1 MMQDIRDA
9 LDPMPLA
16 APSNI
21 HWPFLVACALAA
33 AVAAGIVLAAVWIVC
48 RRIRRRPALSPELRA
63 LQRLSQATL
72 SLADNA
78 DVRAYY
84 FELTAILAGYLD
96 AHFDLQFAQCT
107 SAEMLRR
114 LRDLGIMTE
123 ECLSALSEFLEESD
137 RVKFAS
143 SIQGVDSQAPPR
155 RRCRRILHMFGG
167 QIASTRQLAQP
178 VGRPIMA
185 AAGFQPALAGR
196 KNSRTVRRAPTANIN
211 GHAHS

>member
-9 LDPMPLA
+9 LDPIPLA
-16 APSNI
+16 APSNL

-33 AVAAGIVLAAVWIVC
+33 AVVAAVALAAVWMV
-48 RRIRRRPALSPELRA
+48 RRRVQRRPAPSPEQRA
-63 LQRLSQATL
+63 LHRLSQANL
-72 SLADNA
+72 SQAGKA

-84 FELTAILAGYLD
+84 FELTAILAEYLD

-114 LRDLGIMTE
+114 LRDLGAMTG
-123 ECLSALSEFLEESD
+123 ECCGALREFLEESD

-143 SIQGVDSQAPPR
+143 SIEGADAATAG
-155 RRCRRILHMFGG
+155 RRCQRILYLFGG

-178 VGRPIMA
+178 VGRPILA

-196 KNSRTVRRAPTANIN
+196 KDSLMARKSR
-211 GHAHS
+211 HALP

>member
-9 LDPMPLA
+9 LDPVPLA

-33 AVAAGIVLAAVWIVC
+33 AVAAAVALMAVWMV
-48 RRIRRRPALSPELRA
+48 RRRVQRRPAPSPEQRA
-63 LQRLSQATL
+63 LQRLKR
-72 SLADNA
+72 ADKA

-84 FELTAILAGYLD
+84 FELTAILAEYLD

-114 LRDLGIMTE
+114 LRDLGMMTE
-123 ECLSALSEFLEESD
+123 ECACALREFLEESD

-143 SIQGVDSQAPPR
+143 GIEGADAGAAG
-155 RRCRRILHMFGG
+155 RRCQRILYLFGG

-178 VGRPIMA
+178 VE
-185 AAGFQPALAGR
+185 
-196 KNSRTVRRAPTANIN
+196 SR
-211 GHAHS
+211 

>member
-21 HWPFLVACALAA
+21 HWPFLIACALAA
-33 AVAAGIVLAAVWIVC
+33 AIAAAIALAAVRMV
-48 RRIRRRPALSPELRA
+48 RRRVQHKPAPSPEQRA
-63 LQRLSQATL
+63 LQRLKQA
-72 SLADNA
+72 NKA

-84 FELTAILAGYLD
+84 FELTAILAEYLD

-114 LRDLGIMTE
+114 LRDLGVMTE
-123 ECLSALSEFLEESD
+123 ECSGALREFLEESD

-143 SIQGVDSQAPPR
+143 LTEGADAGAAG
-155 RRCRRILHMFGG
+155 RRCQRILYLVGG

-178 VGRPIMA
+178 ME
-185 AAGFQPALAGR
+185 
-196 KNSRTVRRAPTANIN
+196 SR
-211 GHAHS
+211 

>member
-9 LDPMPLA
+9 LDPIPLA

-21 HWPFLVACALAA
+21 HWPFLVACAMAAALAA
-33 AVAAGIVLAAVWIVC
+33 TIALAAVRMV
-48 RRIRRRPALSPELRA
+48 RRRVQRRPAPSPEQRA
-63 LQRLSQATL
+63 MQRLKQA
-72 SLADNA
+72 DKA

-114 LRDLGIMTE
+114 LRDLGAVTE
-123 ECLSALSEFLEESD
+123 ECSGALREFLEQSD

-143 SIQGVDSQAPPR
+143 SIEGADAGAAG
-155 RRCRRILHMFGG
+155 RRCQRILYLFGG
-167 QIASTRQLAQP
+167 QIASTRRLAQP
-178 VGRPIMA
+178 ME
-185 AAGFQPALAGR
+185 
-196 KNSRTVRRAPTANIN
+196 SR
-211 GHAHS
+211 

>member
-9 LDPMPLA
+9 LDPIPLA

-21 HWPFLVACALAA
+21 HWPFVVACALAA
-33 AVAAGIVLAAVWIVC
+33 AVAAAVVLTAVWMV
-48 RRIRRRPALSPELRA
+48 RRRVQRRPAPSPEQRA
-63 LQRLSQATL
+63 LQRLSRANLSQA
-72 SLADNA
+72 NKA

-84 FELTAILAGYLD
+84 FELTAILAEYLD

-107 SAEMLRR
+107 SAAMLRR
-114 LRDLGIMTE
+114 LRDLGMMTE
-123 ECLSALSEFLEESD
+123 ESSGALREFLEESD
-137 RVKFAS
+137 RVKFAP
-143 SIQGVDSQAPPR
+143 SIQGVDAGAAG

-178 VGRPIMA
+178 VGRPILA

-196 KNSRTVRRAPTANIN
+196 KNSRTVRRAPTANIK